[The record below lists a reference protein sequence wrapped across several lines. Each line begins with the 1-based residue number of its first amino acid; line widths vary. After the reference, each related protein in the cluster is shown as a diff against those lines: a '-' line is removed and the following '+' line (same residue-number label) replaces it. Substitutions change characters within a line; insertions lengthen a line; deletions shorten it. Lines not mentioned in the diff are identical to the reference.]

1 MSLTELCDAGMHKK
15 MLIYVHRLN
24 LVHEANGEARF
35 GFYHPDRCGWLG
47 ISDIGKLHSP
57 NVS

>member
-1 MSLTELCDAGMHKK
+1 MSLTDLCDVNMHKK

-24 LVHEANGEARF
+24 PVHEANGEAGF

-47 ISDIGKLHSP
+47 ISDIGKLHP
-57 NVS
+57 PT